1 MDREEL
7 LGFLVRVIIGR
18 KVAGRP
24 PKVAID
30 GRCGAGKSV
39 LADELGA
46 LIRARGFQ
54 ILRPSVD
61 GFHHPRERRYRRG
74 EYSARGYFEDAF
86 NCEAAVDNLLRPL
99 SGDVFPVE
107 CREVSLDLRTN
118 LPSDAPSVSAGAEAV
133 LLFDGIF
140 LFRRELNTWW
150 DVRILVDADAETAV
164 SRAVVRDAEAMGP
177 VDLIRRKYEVRYE
190 PAWQIYPDAED
201 PESKADVVVDNRD
214 FSHPAIPR
222 SISRA

>member
-1 MDREEL
+1 MDRGEL
-7 LGFLVRVIIGR
+7 LNFLVGVIIGR

-24 PKVAID
+24 LKVAID

-54 ILRPSVD
+54 VLRPSVD
-61 GFHHPRERRYRRG
+61 GFHHPRERRYRQG
-74 EYSARGYFEDAF
+74 AHSARGYFEDAF
-86 NCEAAVDNLLRPL
+86 NCEAVLDNLLRPL

-118 LPSDAPSVSAGAEAV
+118 LPSDAPPVSAGAGAI

-140 LFRRELNTWW
+140 LFRSELNTWW
-150 DVRILVDADAETAV
+150 DLRILVDVDAETAV
-164 SRAVVRDAEAMGP
+164 SRAVVRDAEAIGP
-177 VDLIRRKYEVRYE
+177 LDLIRHKYEVRYE
-190 PAWQIYPDAED
+190 PAWQIYLDAEG
-201 PESKADVVVDNRD
+201 PESKAHVVVDNRD
-214 FSHPAIPR
+214 FSRPGILR
-222 SISRA
+222 SIGRA